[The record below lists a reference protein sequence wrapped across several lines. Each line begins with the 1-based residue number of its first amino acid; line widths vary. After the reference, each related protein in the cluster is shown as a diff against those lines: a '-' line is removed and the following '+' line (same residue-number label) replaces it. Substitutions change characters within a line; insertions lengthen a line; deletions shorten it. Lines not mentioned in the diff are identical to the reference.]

1 MKFINAI
8 VFPPSDIQF
17 HENQVSVVCL
27 CKLMFINQLHLPK
40 SCYFQRIL
48 SSENQ
53 QIDFS
58 AKRQTMQHENIFFL
72 KTSIEQMFEI
82 THLLFLYI
90 WWHNKK
96 RSWLFLEK
104 EISLPRSVLVHLQ
117 IYKCRN
123 CFQPMKLF
131 PPECD
136 LIAYSSKSL
145 LMNSV
150 YTSQQ

>member
-1 MKFINAI
+1 MRIKYQLFVFASSCSLISYTSPNHVGFRGFWAVKISRLTSQLNPKLCSMK
-8 VFPPSDIQF
+8 
-17 HENQVSVVCL
+17 
-27 CKLMFINQLHLPK
+27 
-40 SCYFQRIL
+40 
-48 SSENQ
+48 
-53 QIDFS
+53 
-58 AKRQTMQHENIFFL
+58 TFFFY
-72 KTSIEQMFEI
+72 TSIGQMFEI

-117 IYKCRN
+117 IHKCRN